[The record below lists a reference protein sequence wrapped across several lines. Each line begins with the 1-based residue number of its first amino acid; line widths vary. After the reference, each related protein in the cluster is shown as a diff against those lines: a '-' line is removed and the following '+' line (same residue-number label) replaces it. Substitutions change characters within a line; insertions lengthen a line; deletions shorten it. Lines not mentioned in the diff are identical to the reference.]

1 MSDERLRVDVT
12 DEIRWDPK
20 IDGRAIAVSVDD
32 GIVTLRG
39 TVGSYF
45 EKREAKKAAE
55 RIWGVKWVDAD
66 HLDVRFLE
74 NFVQDDV
81 DLRGSVLQALML
93 DSLVP
98 STIDVKV
105 KDGVVTLTGTAEW
118 QFQREEAET
127 TAGKVTGVTEVD
139 DHVDL
144 LNPAPKADDV
154 EHSIEKAFKR
164 SAKVDAKGISVTTD
178 YGTVKLAGTVT
189 SWAEHDDALAAAWA
203 APGVTKVED
212 LLQVDY

>member
-20 IDGRAIAVSVDD
+20 IDGRAIAVSVND

-39 TVGSYF
+39 TVGSYV

-55 RIWGVKWVDAD
+55 RIWGVKWVDVD

-74 NFVQDDV
+74 SFVQDDV

-105 KDGVVTLTGTAEW
+105 NDGVVTLTGTAEW
-118 QFQREEAET
+118 QFQRE
-127 TAGKVTGVTEVD
+127 GPRRP
-139 DHVDL
+139 
-144 LNPAPKADDV
+144 PARWQA
-154 EHSIEKAFKR
+154 
-164 SAKVDAKGISVTTD
+164 
-178 YGTVKLAGTVT
+178 
-189 SWAEHDDALAAAWA
+189 
-203 APGVTKVED
+203 
-212 LLQVDY
+212 

>member
-1 MSDERLRVDVT
+1 MRDEQLRIDVT

-20 IDGRAIAVSVDD
+20 IDGQAIAVSVGD

-39 TVGSYF
+39 TVGSYV

-66 HLDVRFLE
+66 QLDVRFLD
-74 NFVQDDV
+74 NFVHDDA

-105 KDGVVTLTGTAEW
+105 DNGVVTLTGTAEW

-127 TAGKVTGVTEVD
+127 TAGRVIGVTEVD

-144 LNPAPKADDV
+144 LNPEPKAADV
-154 EHSIEKAFKR
+154 AHSIEKAFKR

-178 YGTVKLAGTVT
+178 NGTVRLAGTVT

-212 LLQVDY
+212 LLEVDY